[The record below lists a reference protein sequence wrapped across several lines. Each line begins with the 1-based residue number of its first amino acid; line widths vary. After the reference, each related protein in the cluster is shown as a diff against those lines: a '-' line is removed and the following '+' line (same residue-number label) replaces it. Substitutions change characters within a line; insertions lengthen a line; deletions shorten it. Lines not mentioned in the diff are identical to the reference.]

1 MLKVGLTG
9 GIASGKT
16 TVGRM
21 FASLGCRV
29 IESDVITRRLFEA
42 GTDVNREV
50 RLAFGERV
58 VAPDGSIDR
67 AALGDLVFKDPAL
80 RQKLNEL
87 VHPAI
92 RRRQAEFLDSVA
104 AGDPGGIGIVE
115 AALII
120 EVGNHKH
127 YDKIV
132 LVTCS
137 LEVQRQRL
145 RERSALTDE
154 QIEARIAS
162 QMPLEEKL
170 KFADFVIDNS
180 NDLGSTR
187 QQVQD
192 VYRRLRALA

>member
-1 MLKVGLTG
+1 
-9 GIASGKT
+9 
-16 TVGRM
+16 
-21 FASLGCRV
+21 V
-29 IESDVITRRLFEA
+29 IESDVITRHLFEP
-42 GTDVNREV
+42 DSEINQEV

-58 VAPDGSIDR
+58 VALDGSIDR
-67 AALGDLVFKDPAL
+67 ATLGEIVFKDPAL

-92 RRRQAEFLDSVA
+92 RRRQKEFLDSVA
-104 AGDPGGIGIVE
+104 ADDPRGIGIVE

-120 EVGNHKH
+120 EMGNHMH

-132 LVTCS
+132 LVSCRP
-137 LEVQRQRL
+137 EVQRRRL
-145 RERSALTDE
+145 RERSSLTDE

-162 QMPLEEKL
+162 QMSIEEKL